1 MKHRIGGPVYS
12 GLICADAIC
21 QLNED
26 DSNAHATVAALL
38 TSSSTGNTTKGGG
51 PSVVLVMVGF
61 LGAVML
67 ALKVALQRR
76 HRGLRSK

>member
-1 MKHRIGGPVYS
+1 MNRIGGPVYS
-12 GLICADAIC
+12 GLICAKAIC
-21 QLNED
+21 ELKED
-26 DSNAHATVAALL
+26 DSNSHATVAALL
-38 TSSSTGNTTKGGG
+38 TSSSTGNTTQGGG

-67 ALKVALQRR
+67 ALKVASRRR